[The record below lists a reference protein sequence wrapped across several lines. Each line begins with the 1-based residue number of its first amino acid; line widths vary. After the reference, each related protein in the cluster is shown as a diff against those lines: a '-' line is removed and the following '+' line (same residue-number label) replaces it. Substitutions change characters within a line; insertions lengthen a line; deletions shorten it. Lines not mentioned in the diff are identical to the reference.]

1 MGKTVVIE
9 NTTHELLK
17 EYCNDNSIKLN
28 AWVDNLI
35 KEKIEEIH
43 ELSKNIQRNSKP
55 R

>member
-9 NTTHELLK
+9 NETHKVLK

-28 AWVDNLI
+28 SWVDNLI
-35 KEKIEEIH
+35 KEKLR
-43 ELSKNIQRNSKP
+43 ELNELPKNIQPNS